1 VYDGIARRVRT
12 ERYDVI
18 GATRRARRFA
28 VVCGVCRSGLGV
40 SSAFH
45 KRDSQLTSVLSLE
58 PCSGQRRGF
67 GPHILAYLGSMIERG

>member
-1 VYDGIARRVRT
+1 VRT

-40 SSAFH
+40 SSAFYREANPAYFCAESRTLLWA
-45 KRDSQLTSVLSLE
+45 KERIWSTYSSLS
-58 PCSGQRRGF
+58 G
-67 GPHILAYLGSMIERG
+67 